1 MNNRIDYSNIKKL
14 TNTLKSNLAEKY
26 RELGKINQDAAPSNL
41 SSSNV
46 GSAAISEQNQHQ
58 DQLDTLFNQN
68 TFNGN
73 IIINGGIT
81 ADYIETSASQEK
93 KYTDCRYQTG
103 SNRIL
108 ENRGIF
114 DPKET
119 KRYSNLTAGSI
130 SVIERNTVINNP
142 TINNPRI
149 DNPEFS
155 GNVTGLDDIFSE
167 DYIELYSIETNKKY
181 FDVHTKEVNNG
192 VVFTYANKNLNYLTL
207 DWNSPNDPFGNAWTQ
222 GYTNNFFKSEFSNV
236 HFKPRTS
243 MDSNS
248 KFKIENMGVEI
259 SNNLSVPQITSL
271 DINSNNIIVG
281 NEIKVKDLDV
291 SGVLTAT
298 TTTDQTITDDVILFT
313 STDEGHIIVK
323 SKQLQDDKDLD
334 FIAFNRTS
342 QFTLRADA
350 QGNDKLTIDQW
361 NHLFNNYIG
370 KTIGIERT
378 IGDEINSISSN
389 IITTINIT
397 TTGDNVDAIVDI
409 MLIEDELPDKLR
421 IGADNKN
428 FNLPTIFANDT
439 FNINPDL
446 GYTESLQYYIYND
459 TEFNIKDY
467 KSDLNLIANGDIKI
481 KAGGDLTLDITG
493 EFIQEVGQS
502 QQVGSKLVVN
512 NNAEF
517 NGSLTTFSGQVK
529 FSGEIE
535 RTESAE
541 IFTTAVK
548 TITTSQPL
556 VGLGVGGL
564 STEGFN
570 IGFYGEYQINGVNK
584 YTGLIRDRTSK
595 DYILFN
601 DLDYTPQP
609 EATITPS
616 S

>member
-1 MNNRIDYSNIKKL
+1 M
-14 TNTLKSNLAEKY
+14 
-26 RELGKINQDAAPSNL
+26 
-41 SSSNV
+41 
-46 GSAAISEQNQHQ
+46 
-58 DQLDTLFNQN
+58 
-68 TFNGN
+68 
-73 IIINGGIT
+73 
-81 ADYIETSASQEK
+81 
-93 KYTDCRYQTG
+93 
-103 SNRIL
+103 
-108 ENRGIF
+108 
-114 DPKET
+114 
-119 KRYSNLTAGSI
+119 
-130 SVIERNTVINNP
+130 
-142 TINNPRI
+142 
-149 DNPEFS
+149 
-155 GNVTGLDDIFSE
+155 
-167 DYIELYSIETNKKY
+167 
-181 FDVHTKEVNNG
+181 
-192 VVFTYANKNLNYLTL
+192 
-207 DWNSPNDPFGNAWTQ
+207 
-222 GYTNNFFKSEFSNV
+222 
-236 HFKPRTS
+236 
-243 MDSNS
+243 
-248 KFKIENMGVEI
+248 
-259 SNNLSVPQITSL
+259 
-271 DINSNNIIVG
+271 
-281 NEIKVKDLDV
+281 
-291 SGVLTAT
+291 
-298 TTTDQTITDDVILFT
+298 ILFT

-350 QGNDKLTIDQW
+350 QGNDKLTID
-361 NHLFNNYIG
+361 HGIIYLITIG

-616 S
+616 SLEFDRASLFLKDITLTATDKLSMIKLTTNTITGTTQIYNIPPKPPQNSAFIRPFLVFNNDTDVNDLEWMKFWNKDNEVKTRTFL